1 MKGLSSRQLLVGL
14 WIALI
19 MALLFLWYFPVV
31 SFTSRIALLTVA
43 FLLIVESVILVWKR
57 RALRWGFLAFC
68 AIAMGF
74 ILLPSDPGK
83 GQPNL
88 RALYSEAL
96 ASYSGCPYVWGG
108 EGRFGIDCSGL
119 VRRGLEDAFVRHGF
133 RTMNPYWIRQSVSL
147 WWHDTTAQMLGTG
160 YGGRTREVTM
170 CRKLND
176 LDHSILLPG
185 DLAVSPSGIHVMVYL
200 GNQTWIEA
208 DPAEGKVL
216 KFTIP
221 NEKNGYGAS
230 PMRIMRWTIFG
241 EKWNSSN
248 AKG

>member
-1 MKGLSSRQLLVGL
+1 MALSSKRILLGL
-14 WIALI
+14 WAALL
-19 MALLFLWYFPVV
+19 AAWLFLWYFPVV
-31 SFTSRIALLTVA
+31 SFISRISLLAVA
-43 FLLIVESVILVWKR
+43 FLLVGESIVLVWNR
-57 RALRWGFLAFC
+57 RTLRWGLLVFC
-68 AIAMGF
+68 AITMGV
-74 ILLPSDPGK
+74 LLFPSGPGK
-83 GQPNL
+83 GQPGL

-96 ASYSGCPYVWGG
+96 TSYLDCPYVWGG

-119 VRRGLEDAFVRHGF
+119 VRRGLEDAFVTYGF
-133 RTMNPYWIRQSVSL
+133 RTLNPYWIRQGISL
-147 WWHDTTAQMLGTG
+147 WWHDTTAQILGAG

-185 DLAVSPSGIHVMVYL
+185 DLAVSPSGIHVMAYL

-208 DPAEGKVL
+208 DPTEGKVL

-221 NEKNGYGAS
+221 NEKNDYGAS
-230 PMRIMRWTIFG
+230 PMRIMRWTILD